1 MSSQNGFL
9 TTLAAVTTI
18 VAGCVLVVWG
28 VAYKAEQEEEPEP
41 QEHVVEVYEP
51 EVWYGRVECRHSS
64 MTMLIASDL
73 VDYIVTAQ
81 PSGWM
86 WEMFHADGTV
96 SLYQQPGRIVC
107 AAIAT
112 EET

>member
-1 MSSQNGFL
+1 
-9 TTLAAVTTI
+9 
-18 VAGCVLVVWG
+18 
-28 VAYKAEQEEEPEP
+28 
-41 QEHVVEVYEP
+41 VVEVYEP